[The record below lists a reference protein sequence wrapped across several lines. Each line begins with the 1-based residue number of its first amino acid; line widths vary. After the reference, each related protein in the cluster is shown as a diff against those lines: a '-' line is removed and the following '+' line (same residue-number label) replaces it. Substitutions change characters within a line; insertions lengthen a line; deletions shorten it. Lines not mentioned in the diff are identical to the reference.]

1 MLTVALRFAEN
12 FAPETGT
19 IAEHENVLSQY
30 GSVWYG
36 KLGTPLSQKIIDSI
50 LSNANPRI
58 LLIRSGRTERYWLY
72 ISEIQRDKPEPSLI
86 PEYYRN
92 QADSFKTW
100 FRVTRIVL
108 AEKGISSHCIVHS
121 SGRPLSEV
129 SSHSLSPYFIID
141 APD

>member
-12 FAPETGT
+12 FAPENGT
-19 IAEHENVLSQY
+19 IAEHEKILSQY

-36 KLGTPLSQKIIDSI
+36 KLGTPLSQKVTDEI

-58 LLIRSGRTERYWLY
+58 LLIRSGKAERYWLY
-72 ISEIQRDKPEPSLI
+72 VSDITRDKPEPDLI

-92 QADSFKTW
+92 QSESFKTW
-100 FRVTRIVL
+100 FKVKHIAV
-108 AEKGISSHCIVHS
+108 AEKGISSRCTVHS

-129 SSHSLSPYFIID
+129 SRHSLSPYFIID

>member
-1 MLTVALRFAEN
+1 LLTVALRFAEN

-36 KLGTPLSQKIIDSI
+36 KLGTPLSQKIINSI
-50 LSNANPRI
+50 LSNPNPRI

-72 ISEIQRDKPEPSLI
+72 VSDIKRDRPESSLI
-86 PEYYRN
+86 PKYYRD

-100 FRVTRIVL
+100 FKVTRIIL
-108 AEKGISSHCIVHS
+108 AEKGISSHCTVHS

-129 SSHSLSPYFIID
+129 SRHSLSPYFIID